1 MRTCKAGGC
10 SAQVNGY
17 SALCEQH
24 KRTKARHGH
33 PLQTGVKKSDLK
45 PYIKEID
52 SYLNTVS
59 ATNAYD
65 MMNDIWAR
73 TVAAAKAHIRATE
86 RGVTANVHELQASKA
101 IVSLSEETDSVTIAK
116 LLMGMGYWHEDD
128 QRRWK
133 YDNGFRFQTVRML
146 LRLNPREAAYN
157 WSMSGITRSVY
168 REVPPRTIAAL
179 WSIIEA
185 TKLVGYGVEIAKRKA
200 KAMEA
205 ARQKVRTERDAILGP
220 ELTGGAA

>member
-10 SAQVNGY
+10 SAQANGY
-17 SALCEQH
+17 NSLCEQH
-24 KRTKARHGH
+24 KRAKARHGH
-33 PLQTGVKKSDLK
+33 PLQIGVKKSDLK

-52 SYLNTVS
+52 NYLNTVS
-59 ATNAYD
+59 ATNAYESI
-65 MMNDIWAR
+65 NDIWAR
-73 TVAAAKAHIRATE
+73 AVAAAKADIRTTELGVAT
-86 RGVTANVHELQASKA
+86 NVHQLQASKA

-116 LLMGMGYWHEDD
+116 LLMAMGYWHEDD

-157 WSMSGITRSVY
+157 WSMNGMTRSVY
-168 REVPPRTIAAL
+168 REVPPRTMAAL
-179 WSIIEA
+179 WSILEA
-185 TKLVGYGVEIAKRKA
+185 TKLIGYGIEIAKRKA

-205 ARQKVRTERDAILGP
+205 ARQKARAERDAILGSDQ
-220 ELTGGAA
+220 TWDAA